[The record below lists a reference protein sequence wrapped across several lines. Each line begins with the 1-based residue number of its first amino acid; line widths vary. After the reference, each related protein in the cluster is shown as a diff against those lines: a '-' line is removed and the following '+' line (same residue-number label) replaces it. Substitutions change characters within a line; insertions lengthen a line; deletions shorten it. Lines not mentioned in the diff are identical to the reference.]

1 MDELKHWGIP
11 GMKWGVRRTPEQL
24 GNRTRAVA
32 KRKDEKRG
40 AAITS
45 GKSTVDSLNE
55 IVRGSQ
61 SINKTVKGLRKVAAP
76 KDAGL
81 LSDADLKAK
90 VNRLQMERQYA
101 ALTSQN
107 TKRGRD
113 RIGETLDVAGGILG
127 GASSILA
134 IALSVRA
141 LRK

>member
-24 GNRTRAVA
+24 GHRTRAVA
-32 KRKDEKRG
+32 KRKDEQRG
-40 AAITS
+40 AAISS
-45 GKSTVDSLNE
+45 GKATVDTLNE

-61 SINKTVKGLRKVAAP
+61 SINKTVNNLRKTAVP

-101 ALTSQN
+101 TLTSQN

-113 RIGETLDVAGGILG
+113 KIGETLDVAGGILG
-127 GASSILA
+127 GASSVLA
-134 IALSVRA
+134 IALSIRA